1 MLWVMELAN
10 EKDKWDVD
18 KRHTEDEI
26 IKNGFYIRSIKFNRK
41 LENEIST
48 FFKPS
53 IQLSFDNDGRLIL
66 KPEDLGRVEN
76 YEEGL
81 EMMQSIGNISKYILK
96 NRKHIEKKRAI
107 FSERKEDL
115 IDVLELKEN
124 LKEKQVL
131 ILEKKINQ
139 VIKAGKSIKTTEV
152 FDSYG
157 DLGIDDGWGC
167 SHKNKW
173 ILRFVNQSGLL
184 VKNRVVFQKELQKND
199 GTVEIYNHHYSK
211 YIKKERILEW
221 LSYGYTEEETR
232 QEGEKI

>member
-1 MLWVMELAN
+1 
-10 EKDKWDVD
+10 
-18 KRHTEDEI
+18 
-26 IKNGFYIRSIKFNRK
+26 
-41 LENEIST
+41 
-48 FFKPS
+48 
-53 IQLSFDNDGRLIL
+53 
-66 KPEDLGRVEN
+66 
-76 YEEGL
+76 
-81 EMMQSIGNISKYILK
+81 MMQSIGNISKYILK